1 LRSWFKHRRDFY
13 AGGLIILFGL
23 VAAVKGPGYG
33 TGTLMRMGPGYMPT
47 VLGVILVLL
56 GIAIAGTALTQPPS
70 DDEKLLPDHP
80 QWFGWGCILAGPIL
94 FIILGNLVGLLPATF
109 ACVFVSSLG
118 DRQASLKASLVLA
131 AGVSVF
137 GVFLFSYILQISMP
151 VLTWRGL

>member
-1 LRSWFKHRRDFY
+1 LRSGFKHKRDYY
-13 AGGLIILFGL
+13 AGGLITLFGL

-56 GIAIAGTALTQPPS
+56 GLAIAGAAIAQPAS
-70 DDEKLLPDHP
+70 DDEKLLPASP
-80 QWFGWGCILAGPIL
+80 QWFAWGCILAGPIL
-94 FIILGNLVGLLPATF
+94 FIILGNMLGLLPATF

-118 DRQASLKASLVLA
+118 DREANVKKSFLLA
-131 AGVSVF
+131 AGISVF
-137 GVFLFSYILQISMP
+137 GVFLFSYVLQISMP